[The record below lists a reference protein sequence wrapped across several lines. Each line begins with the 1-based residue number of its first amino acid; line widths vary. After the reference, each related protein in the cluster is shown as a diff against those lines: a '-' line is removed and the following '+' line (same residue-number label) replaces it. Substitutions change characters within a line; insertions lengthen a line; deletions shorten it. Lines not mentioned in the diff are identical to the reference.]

1 MALLNNTFFKLLF
14 LNTVDTLTFIPQKNV
29 DLTAFSIKLIQL
41 IHLHLYKSCIS
52 ISKLAFSSKIPLFVY
67 PK

>member
-1 MALLNNTFFKLLF
+1 MELLNNTFLKLLF

-41 IHLHLYKSCIS
+41 IQIHLYICCIY
-52 ISKLAFSSKIPLFVY
+52 Y
-67 PK
+67 PTNL

>member
-1 MALLNNTFFKLLF
+1 MELLNNTFLKLLF

-41 IHLHLYKSCIS
+41 IHHHFYKSCIF
-52 ISKLAFSSKIPLFVY
+52 L
-67 PK
+67 